1 MFKKI
6 ILAVD
11 GSESASRAL
20 KMAADLAGISNGLIT
35 VVNAYQPVSPILGNP
50 DYKRRVE
57 EHIGHSEQIVE
68 EAETRLRQQGV
79 TRIEPDILEGPA
91 ATAIVNAAKARHADL
106 IVLGSRGLTPLKG
119 LLMGSVSERVIG
131 AAPCPVLVV
140 H

>member
-11 GSESASRAL
+11 GSESAWRAL
-20 KMAADLAGISNGLIT
+20 KMAADLAGMSNGLIT
-35 VVNAYQPVSPILGNP
+35 VVNAYQPVSPLLGNP

-57 EHIGHSEQIVE
+57 EHIAVSEQIVE
-68 EAETRLRQQGV
+68 EAEAQLRQQGV
-79 TRIEPDILEGPA
+79 TRIEPNILEGPA
-91 ATAIVNAAKARHADL
+91 ATAIVNAAKARHADV
-106 IVLGSRGLTPLKG
+106 IVLGSRGLTALKG

>member
-1 MFKKI
+1 MFNKI

-11 GSESASRAL
+11 GSESAWRAL

-35 VVNAYQPVSPILGNP
+35 VVNAYQPVSPLLGSP
-50 DYKRRVE
+50 DYNRRVE

-68 EAETRLRQQGV
+68 EAEARLRQEGI
-79 TRIEPDILEGPA
+79 TRIEPNILEGPA
-91 ATAIVNAAKARHADL
+91 ATAIINAAKARHADL
-106 IVLGSRGLTPLKG
+106 IVIGSRGLTPMKG

-131 AAPCPVLVV
+131 AAPCPVLVL

>member
-11 GSESASRAL
+11 GSESAWRAL

-35 VVNAYQPVSPILGNP
+35 VVNAYQPVSPLLGNP

-68 EAETRLRQQGV
+68 EAETRLRQQGI
-79 TRIEPDILEGPA
+79 TIIEPNILEGPA
-91 ATAIVNAAKARHADL
+91 STAIINAAKARHADL
-106 IVLGSRGLTPLKG
+106 IVIGSRGLTPMKS

>member
-11 GSESASRAL
+11 GSESAWRAL
-20 KMAADLAGISNGLIT
+20 KMAADLTVISNGLIT
-35 VVNAYQPVSPILGNP
+35 VVNAYQPVSPLLGNP
-50 DYKRRVE
+50 DYKKRVE

-68 EAETRLRQQGV
+68 EAEARLRQQGV
-79 TRIEPDILEGPA
+79 TKIEPNILEGPA
-91 ATAIVNAAKARHADL
+91 ATAIINAATARHADV
-106 IVLGSRGLTPLKG
+106 IVLGSRGLTPMKS

-140 H
+140 R